1 MNSTEKPSVIAVIPC
16 LDEDQFIG
24 DIVAKAL
31 RHADKVI
38 VVDDGSTDGTA
49 DVARQAGAEVI
60 RHEKRRGA
68 GAATRSGFE
77 AAIKMGADV
86 VVTLDGDGQHN
97 PAEIPGLIKPLLD
110 GKADLVIGS
119 RFINPSTN
127 MPPYRNLGIY
137 IITWLYNIGSKSNIT
152 DSQSCFRAHS
162 RKLLES
168 INITRADFGFSI
180 EVLVKARKKGLKI
193 VEVPASCLY
202 HAQGSSMNP
211 IAHGLG
217 VAWSVVQLR
226 TAIELFNAN
235 PAPPA

>member
-127 MPPYRNLGIY
+127 MPPYRNLGID
-137 IITWLYNIGSKSNIT
+137 IITWLYNAGSKVKIS

-168 INITRADFGFSI
+168 ISITRADFGFSI

-202 HAQGSSMNP
+202 HAQSSTMNP
-211 IAHGLG
+211 ISHGLG
-217 VAWSVVQLR
+217 VAWSVIQLR
-226 TAIELFNAN
+226 TAIELLNTHTS
-235 PAPPA
+235 PPA